1 MDCNHGS
8 SDSDRFYGEFYER
21 VNWTKGI
28 GAFAVRGMHRKMEKE
43 YANGHFETC
52 LELGGGSGQ
61 HLDYVL
67 HGFNSYVLVDL
78 REAQLS
84 LKWASDPRVRSVT
97 GDAENIP
104 FHDKYFDRVVITCLL
119 HHVDNPE
126 KVLQEVDRV
135 LKIGG
140 VATIFLPC
148 DPGLLVRL
156 TRRLTTQRLA
166 KKLGFPDYKLY
177 LAREHKNH
185 VASIV
190 RLAQHTFRNRKPKFE
205 WSPLPFQTWNLN
217 AFLIIRIGKSTK
229 SQKSIK

>member
-1 MDCNHGS
+1 MDSNHGS

-84 LKWASDPRVRSVT
+84 LKWASDPRIRSVT

-104 FHDKYFDRVVITCLL
+104 FHDKYFDRVIITCLL

-140 VATIFLPC
+140 VATIFFAMRPWFASSAYTSPYDAATC
-148 DPGLLVRL
+148 QKTRVSRL
-156 TRRLTTQRLA
+156 QVVSCSR
-166 KKLGFPDYKLY
+166 
-177 LAREHKNH
+177 
-185 VASIV
+185 
-190 RLAQHTFRNRKPKFE
+190 AQESCCFNRAT
-205 WSPLPFQTWNLN
+205 S
-217 AFLIIRIGKSTK
+217 STYI
-229 SQKSIK
+229 SRPEAQV